1 MGTQLLVTLATN
13 GYSDASRVFS
23 TGERNL
29 RELVFIVWGFVSNSS
44 PSKASKLKCLWRGQS
59 YLQRSE
65 SWNGEGE
72 GWSSQPCSKF
82 MVLWVLSCTCGVILW
97 MYFSGAIARLL
108 LQLHWR
114 SCRQGRSASPVEAN
128 FPPVTKIQPRIQAV
142 TTTQAALPS
151 AGCISAQPR
160 GSPAAFLQAHHPQQP
175 GLLRHR
181 APCRCYSWK
190 DDKASKQQP
199 TACLWHGPL
208 HEEQHSMLPWP
219 QQKTCLAEV

>member
-23 TGERNL
+23 TGQRNL
-29 RELVFIVWGFVSNSS
+29 RELVFIVWGSVSNSS

-59 YLQRSE
+59 YLQLSE

-108 LQLHWR
+108 LGLHWR
-114 SCRQGRSASPVEAN
+114 SCRQGKSSASPVEAN
-128 FPPVTKIQPRIQAV
+128 FPPVTKIQPQIQAV

-160 GSPAAFLQAHHPQQP
+160 GSPAAFLQAKHAK
-175 GLLRHR
+175 LIIL
-181 APCRCYSWK
+181 
-190 DDKASKQQP
+190 SKLAFWDTGHLCA
-199 TACLWHGPL
+199 TA
-208 HEEQHSMLPWP
+208 ERMIKQYSMLPWP